1 MVYRLQ
7 GLKMIKNKNAIINF
21 VQNSLGCACPPEV
34 FENITLLENYRLCEY
49 TILKYK
55 LIIGGKLLIYVI
67 ENADYE
73 FIENNLINA
82 IFMGKA
88 ERNSTGLNRFRL
100 VLVYKDIDKIKSTA
114 EEYFSLM
121 TEYEADADKLHLH
134 IIYPEDL
141 PVL

>member
-1 MVYRLQ
+1 
-7 GLKMIKNKNAIINF
+7 MIKNKGAIVNF
-21 VQNSLGCACPPEV
+21 VQNSLGCGCPPEV
-34 FENITLLENYRLCEY
+34 FDNITFIENFTLCQN

-67 ENADYE
+67 ENADTE
-73 FIENNLINA
+73 FIENNLINV

-88 ERNSTGLNRFRL
+88 ERNSIGLNRFRL
-100 VLVYKDIDKIKSTA
+100 VLVYKDIDEIKTAA

-121 TEYEADADKLHLH
+121 TDYETDADKLHLH
-134 IIYPEDL
+134 IIYPGEL